1 MSGCAIVNVKINKQ
15 KRGMKDM
22 KWMYNLDSN
31 NEIWTSDKFEMK
43 EEAIQAALKDWTDKM
58 VADRAAVDNEFQIGQ
73 FKQYSPWINADV
85 LLDELYERATDECG
99 EVAEYWL
106 SGVPM
111 DEGEKLQ
118 EQINKVVTEWLKGIN
133 EHPSFGSIE
142 NIETIDASKIEY
154 KEN

>member
-1 MSGCAIVNVKINKQ
+1 
-15 KRGMKDM
+15 M

-31 NEIWTSDKFEMK
+31 NEIWTSDKYETK
-43 EEAIQAALKDWTDKM
+43 EEAVQAALKDWTDRM

-73 FKQYSPWINADV
+73 FKQYAPWINADV

-99 EVAEYWL
+99 EVAESWL

-118 EQINKVVTEWLKGIN
+118 EQINKVVTEWLKEIN

>member
-1 MSGCAIVNVKINKQ
+1 
-15 KRGMKDM
+15 MKDM

-58 VADRAAVDNEFQIGQ
+58 VADRAVVDNEFQIGQ

>member
-1 MSGCAIVNVKINKQ
+1 
-15 KRGMKDM
+15 M

-31 NEIWTSDKFEMK
+31 NEIWTSDNYETK
-43 EEAIQAALKDWTDKM
+43 EEAIQAALKDWTDRM

-73 FKQYSPWINADV
+73 FKQYAPWINADV

-99 EVAEYWL
+99 EVAESWL

-111 DEGEKLQ
+111 EEGEKLQ

-142 NIETIDASKIEY
+142 NIETLDASKIEY

>member
-1 MSGCAIVNVKINKQ
+1 
-15 KRGMKDM
+15 
-22 KWMYNLDSN
+22 
-31 NEIWTSDKFEMK
+31 